1 MTEKRK
7 PLRPQQEAFAKEYV
21 KALAS
26 GGTQLEAFRKAYP
39 NQKGSDKVCAVT
51 ASRLADKPHV
61 RERIKELQ
69 QAMDREFAIENKDLL
84 EEGTRLA
91 FADLRKLF
99 HNDGR
104 LKAPH
109 ELDDDTAKAIASF
122 KRTDKKVGDVTYT
135 TYEYKFW
142 DKNSALERLY
152 KHKGLFEVDNKQKG
166 PSTLEALYERIVG
179 TKPKVVDRDGG

>member
-7 PLRPQQEAFAKEYV
+7 PIRPQQEAFAQEYV
-21 KALAS
+21 KAIAS
-26 GGTQLEAFRKAYP
+26 GQTILQAYRKAYP
-39 NQKGSDKVCAVT
+39 NQKGSDKVCSVG
-51 ASRLADKPHV
+51 ASRMLDKPHV
-61 RERIKELQ
+61 MARIKELQ
-69 QAMDREFAIENKDLL
+69 AAMDKEFAVENKDLL
-84 EEGTRLA
+84 EEGAKLA
-91 FADLRKLF
+91 FADLRRLF

-122 KRTDKKVGDVTYT
+122 KRTDKTVGEVTYT

-166 PSTLEALYERIVG
+166 PGALEELYEKIVG
-179 TKPKVVDRDGG
+179 SKPKVVERDGG

>member
-7 PLRPQQEAFAKEYV
+7 PIRPQQEAFAQEYV
-21 KALAS
+21 KAIAS
-26 GGTQLEAFRKAYP
+26 GGTTLEAYRKAYP
-39 NQKGSDKVCAVT
+39 NQKGSDDTCRGN
-51 ASRLADKPHV
+51 ASRLLDKPHV
-61 RERIKELQ
+61 MARIKELQ
-69 QAMDREFAIENKDLL
+69 GAIDKEFAVDNAELL
-84 EEGTRLA
+84 EEASRLA

-99 HNDGR
+99 HNDGS

-122 KRTDKKVGDVTYT
+122 KRTDKTVGEVTYT

-152 KHKGLFEVDNKQKG
+152 KHKGMFEQDNKQKG
-166 PSTLEALYERIVG
+166 PATLESLFEKIVG
-179 TKPKVVDRDGG
+179 KKPKVIERDGG